1 MARFGLLG
9 SLMIGYIC
17 ASFPPNS
24 ECMFEFS
31 FTAVTIIFLSLCLYL
46 LISLL
51 KEILEVHEFRGMWR
65 RVVMTGRKAEV
76 TESRV

>member
-1 MARFGLLG
+1 MV
-9 SLMIGYIC
+9 GYIC
-17 ASFPPNS
+17 ASFPPSS

-31 FTAVTIIFLSLCLYL
+31 FTAVTIKFLSLCLYL

-51 KEILEVHEFRGMWR
+51 EDVLEVHEFRGMWR

-76 TESRV
+76 IESRV